1 MWSGLAWGIA
11 FASVFL
17 VLRFMAK
24 TRNA

>member
-24 TRNA
+24 TRTA